1 MSGIFGTYQRNG
13 QPVDCRLWRRLGN
26 LTAHRGP
33 DGTNIWPE
41 DHVLL
46 GHNAL
51 HTTTESLQE
60 KLPYHDGTVNLTITA
75 DARIDNRDELLHGFG
90 LDKQSLIPDSR
101 IILAAYVKWGEECVN
116 RLLGDFSF
124 VIWDPG
130 KNQLFC
136 VRDHLGVKPF
146 HYFLSERLFAFSSEI
161 RTLAMHPSISREPNE
176 GVIGEYLAAKFIS
189 KTETLFRDIQ
199 RLAPAHSMT
208 ITPETVCIRRYWQ
221 PDFQHRLRYRNE
233 NDYVENFQEIF
244 AKAITCRL
252 RSHLPVSFELSGGLD
267 SSSIV
272 GMAHTIASAEQKNT
286 FLVHSL
292 IYPGLACNERNY
304 IESVEKHLGIQVH
317 YIDASQPR
325 LPDWHKQVQETFTLP
340 DPPNLSNSEPLLE
353 NVQQNNSRVLLSG
366 IGGDEWF
373 TGSDHIYLDLLLE
386 KDFGGFIHNFARNFR
401 KNRIKTCKRMSASL
415 VWPILPFPI
424 RKKIMQRRR
433 KTPLYPSWIS
443 HDFAKKIN
451 LTERIF
457 AGVPEPHVT
466 NLAHAHCFSLFDTG
480 YESIV
485 LEKNDSQKALY
496 QIEVRHPFLDRR
508 VIDFALSLPNS
519 AHLKNGDWK
528 HLLRLT
534 GKNYLPSLV
543 RNRYSKAE
551 FSQLYGQV
559 FHSRSFSCLLHDPGI
574 YAPGWIDK
582 QSFLNAYK
590 KNMHCFKENPTGPC
604 PDTHQIWFAFAF
616 FSWYLMNLMQR
627 KS

>member
-13 QPVDCRLWRRLGN
+13 QPVDCQLWHRLGN

-33 DGTNIWPE
+33 DGTNIWPK

-60 KLPYHDGTVNLTITA
+60 KLPYHDHAASLTITA
-75 DARIDNRDELLHGFG
+75 DARIDNRDELLNALG
-90 LDKQSLIPDSR
+90 LDKQSQISDSR
-101 IILAAYVKWGEECVN
+101 IILATYDKWGEECVD
-116 RLLGDFSF
+116 RFLGDFSF
-124 VIWDPG
+124 VIWDRG
-130 KNQLFC
+130 KNKLFC

-146 HYFLSERLFAFSSEI
+146 HYCLSERLFAFSSEI

-176 GVIGEYLAAKFIS
+176 GVIGEYLAARFIS

-208 ITPETVCIRRYWQ
+208 ITPETVRIRRYWQ
-221 PDFQHRLRYRNE
+221 PDFQQRLRYRNE
-233 NDYVENFQEIF
+233 NDYVEHFQEIF
-244 AKAITCRL
+244 ATAITCRL
-252 RSHLPVSFELSGGLD
+252 RSHRPVSFELSGGLD

-292 IYPGLACNERNY
+292 VYPGLACNERNY

-325 LPDWHKQVQETFTLP
+325 LPDWQQQIQETFTLP

-353 NVQQNNSRVLLSG
+353 NVQQNYSRVLLSG

-386 KDFGGFIHNFARNFR
+386 KDFVGFIHNFASNFR
-401 KNRIKTCKRMSASL
+401 EDRIKTCKSMSASL
-415 VWPILPFPI
+415 VWPILPLCV
-424 RKKIMQRRR
+424 RKRIMQRRR
-433 KTPLYPSWIS
+433 RTPLYPSWIS
-443 HDFAKKIN
+443 NDFSKKIN
-451 LTERIF
+451 LTARLF
-457 AGVPEPHVT
+457 AGTSETYVS
-466 NLAHAHCFSLFDTG
+466 NLAHAHCFGLFHTG
-480 YESIV
+480 YESMA
-485 LEKNDSQKALY
+485 LEKNESQKARY
-496 QIEVRHPFLDRR
+496 QIEVRHPFLDLH

-519 AHLKNGDWK
+519 LHLHNGVWK
-528 HLLRLT
+528 HLLRLS

-551 FSQLYGQV
+551 FSQLYGLA
-559 FHSRSFSCLLHDPGI
+559 FNT
-574 YAPGWIDK
+574 
-582 QSFLNAYK
+582 QSFARTFQYPETYSNSWMDQQSFHEAYK
-590 KNMHCFKENPTGPC
+590 TNLNCFQKNPAGPVF
-604 PDTHQIWFAFAF
+604 DTQHIWFAFAI
-616 FSWYLMNLMQR
+616 SAWYKKNR
-627 KS
+627 III